1 MPKPISAINRTH
13 FITDKLHRKLDFPQ
27 VTKFLTA
34 FRNNAPLAQ
43 HDVPDYAARAMI
55 SLTSSIGR
63 VRLVGIIEGISFLLL
78 LGVAMPLKYAF
89 DMPEAV
95 RVVGM
100 IHGVLFVAFSL
111 VLLLAWIGGALNF
124 RWTLIAFLAT
134 LLPFGPFLIDRRLAA
149 LEKSAD

>member
-1 MPKPISAINRTH
+1 
-13 FITDKLHRKLDFPQ
+13 
-27 VTKFLTA
+27 
-34 FRNNAPLAQ
+34 
-43 HDVPDYAARAMI
+43 MI
-55 SLTSSIGR
+55 SLTSPIGR
-63 VRLVGIIEGISFLLL
+63 VRLIGIIEGISFLLL

-89 DMPEAV
+89 GMPEAV

-124 RWTLIAFLAT
+124 RWALIAFVAT

-149 LEKSAD
+149 LEKSAE